1 MGICFSMS
9 KMRIIIQLLLIFG
22 IEAQSYVSGNGAR
35 GPCDCEA
42 EDVRLR
48 NLQMKIGFLEQKI
61 ASRESEK
68 IVLKKGP
75 EGKEGPPGKR
85 GPQGRPGPDGRDGKR
100 GQKGQRGQTGSVG
113 PKGYRGE
120 TGMPGYKGYNGNQG
134 AFGRE
139 GPKGIT
145 GDDGRRG

>member
-1 MGICFSMS
+1 M
-9 KMRIIIQLLLIFG
+9 
-22 IEAQSYVSGNGAR
+22 SGNGAR

-75 EGKEGPPGKR
+75 EV
-85 GPQGRPGPDGRDGKR
+85 
-100 GQKGQRGQTGSVG
+100 S
-113 PKGYRGE
+113 PKFPRV
-120 TGMPGYKGYNGNQG
+120 
-134 AFGRE
+134 
-139 GPKGIT
+139 
-145 GDDGRRG
+145 

>member
-1 MGICFSMS
+1 M
-9 KMRIIIQLLLIFG
+9 
-22 IEAQSYVSGNGAR
+22 SGNGAR

-75 EGKEGPPGKR
+75 EV
-85 GPQGRPGPDGRDGKR
+85 
-100 GQKGQRGQTGSVG
+100 S
-113 PKGYRGE
+113 PK
-120 TGMPGYKGYNGNQG
+120 
-134 AFGRE
+134 FSLV
-139 GPKGIT
+139 
-145 GDDGRRG
+145 